1 MKINVVT
8 LCSGYDAQCLALDR
22 LKQNYSDFDYE
33 LIAWAEIDKYAIQ
46 AHNALFPQYSDRNIG
61 DITSCDW
68 SSTSSPIDLL
78 TYSTPCQSISSAG
91 KQEGLKKDSGTASS
105 IIWSVLNAIDALKPK
120 YLLMENVKALV
131 SNKFIGDFHEWQLE
145 LEKRGYTNFA
155 NVLNSR
161 DFGCPQNRERIFMV
175 SILGDANYHF
185 PKPFPLEK
193 RLKDVLEKE
202 VDEKYYLSKKTI
214 NMFMKRNEIAKEKGN
229 GFRFFTRTGDDI
241 AAVVKTRAG
250 SQVEDNYIRE
260 PISCAMRGREVY
272 GSKHVNNLVKSGK
285 IPADEVAFLDGY
297 NQTVHTDVSAT
308 IKANIDKE
316 NLMFVSIPQCLTPKR
331 TEYGKQVRKEYESGE
346 LKESRHNMQQLE
358 PRTDGICNTITS
370 VQKDNLVVEPF
381 NPYED
386 GTCRTLKA
394 QYYKNGLGA
403 TAVKVIG
410 NIYGNNVQGGRVYD
424 KDGISPTIGANTGGN
439 LEPKIIIGS
448 AQKNAYIGSVEG
460 VSPCINA
467 ACGMGGGQTP
477 MILGVSVNPNRVREY
492 GDGKI
497 HDDVSM
503 CITSQEAK
511 NTSFVYQNDFRIRK
525 LTERECFR
533 LQGVDDADI
542 DKIQAAGI
550 SRSQQYKMAGNS
562 ITVDVLFHIFRKLFI
577 EKQNES
583 IQLTLF

>member
-8 LCSGYDAQCLALDR
+8 LCSGYDAQCLALER
-22 LKQNYSDFDYE
+22 LKRNYLDFDYE
-33 LIAWAEIDKYAIQ
+33 LVAWAEIDKYAIQ
-46 AHNALFPQYSDRNIG
+46 AHNALFPQWKDRNMG

-68 SSTSSPIDLL
+68 SKITEDIDLL

-91 KQEGLKKDSGTASS
+91 KQEGLKKGSGTASS
-105 IIWSVLNAIDALKPK
+105 IIWSVLNAIDILRPR

-131 SNKFIGDFHEWQLE
+131 SRKFIGDFHEWQLE
-145 LEKRGYTNFA
+145 LVKRGYTNFA

-202 VDEKYYLSKKTI
+202 VDEKYYLSQKII
-214 NMFMKRNEIAKEKGN
+214 NTFMERNKVNEEKGN
-229 GFRFFTRTGDDI
+229 GFKFRPSDGNCI
-241 AAVVKTRAG
+241 ASSVLTASG
-250 SQVEDNYIRE
+250 SRSCDNYIID
-260 PISCAMRGREVY
+260 PIVCAMRGREVY

-285 IPADEVAFLDGY
+285 IPADEIAFLDGY
-297 NQTVHTDVSAT
+297 NQTVHTDVCAT

-331 TEYGKQVRKEYESGE
+331 TEYEKKVRKEYESGE

-370 VQKDNLVVEPF
+370 VQKDCLLIEPI
-381 NPYED
+381 
-386 GTCRTLKA
+386 
-394 QYYKNGLGA
+394 
-403 TAVKVIG
+403 V
-410 NIYGNNVQGGRVYD
+410 
-424 KDGISPTIGANTGGN
+424 
-439 LEPKIIIGS
+439 
-448 AQKNAYIGSVEG
+448 G
-460 VSPCINA
+460 V
-467 ACGMGGGQTP
+467 T
-477 MILGVSVNPNRVREY
+477 VNPNRVREY

-497 HDDVSM
+497 HYDVSM

-511 NTSFVYQNDFRIRK
+511 NTSFVYELAHTVKEKAEKSRGFELGVSVEDNGNIRVHKLDKKKTSISESYIVSPDNVSATVISTRPINIYDHFYRIRK

-550 SRSQQYKMAGNS
+550 SCSQQYKMAGNS
-562 ITVDVLFHIFRKLFI
+562 ITLDVLYHIFRKLFI
-577 EKQNES
+577 EPECES
-583 IQLTLF
+583 EQLSLF